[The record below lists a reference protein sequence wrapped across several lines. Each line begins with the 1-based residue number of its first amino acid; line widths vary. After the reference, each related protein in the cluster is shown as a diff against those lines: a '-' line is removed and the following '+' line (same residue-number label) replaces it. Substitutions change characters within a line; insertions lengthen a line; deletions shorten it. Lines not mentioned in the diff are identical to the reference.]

1 MLLNM
6 YLDVAWSLHSI
17 INSETVSEGS
27 LSSLLSKRDTLL
39 EELEYF
45 LNATPEVRE
54 GGKSGN
60 QLACRVTL
68 LP

>member
-1 MLLNM
+1 M

-45 LNATPEVRE
+45 LNAPPEVGE
-54 GGKSGN
+54 GSKSGN
-60 QLACRVTL
+60 QLACRVNF